1 MLYKSKHG
9 EQQEVLVIYQREG
22 HLLEQQEDTQNENS
36 LSLPVKPM
44 LLSSE
49 KEENIHPIAPLFITI
64 LSEVVELVS
73 QCGVDQEED

>member
-49 KEENIHPIAPLFITI
+49 KEGNIHQRVPLFITV

-73 QCGVDQEED
+73 QCGVAQVED

>member
-9 EQQEVLVIYQREG
+9 EQQEVLVTFPQEG

-49 KEENIHPIAPLFITI
+49 KEENIHQRVPLFITV

-73 QCGVDQEED
+73 QCGVAQVED